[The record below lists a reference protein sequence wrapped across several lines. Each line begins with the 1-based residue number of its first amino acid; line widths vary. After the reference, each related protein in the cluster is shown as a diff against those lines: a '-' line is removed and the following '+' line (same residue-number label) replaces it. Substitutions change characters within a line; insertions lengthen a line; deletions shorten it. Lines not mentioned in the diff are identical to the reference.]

1 MSTRSRKGCIDCKQ
15 AKIKCDEQH
24 PFCGTCA
31 RRRRQCR
38 GYGALKARSASQHH
52 PHGVSAAGAR
62 SPSSVSSESFL
73 PNDYPDGGSGVLM
86 AADYA
91 SVVSES
97 PSLSGSS
104 QSTPFTAGMI
114 VSSAFSGG
122 SVDGSSYSP
131 LLGISHPSLAPPRSP
146 SFIPLNEIQPADK
159 PLIEIY
165 FLRHPSEMVMSNDS
179 FIDEM
184 NCSVISLL
192 QQCPVVVSDS
202 LCAIGENYIKETAD
216 ASLVSSRKLRL
227 LNRLRLVNEDGRN
240 PELVLLLLLALCGA
254 ELTSPHSDGKGEKL
268 VALIE
273 NVALVL
279 EFHSQPGREL
289 NSAAKYFTRGLAR
302 QDLLLSLSRMQRTR
316 INTSIW
322 LDDYSRSHA
331 DRLLGLTATLAP
343 ILTQLAALAEDVQ
356 YAITDHSV
364 GGDMYC
370 LLNFD
375 QISIK
380 RSDLEER
387 AASIRAQ
394 LLTWRPIQDSSLTL
408 RTSRTLL
415 LHAAAWRAAALLY
428 LFRLFNRPGS
438 SANAD
443 GIALSMAYEIM
454 TNISGTPDDI
464 KLSLWPLFLA
474 ACEVEQPDDRDLA
487 TQMFNDICSSRPILT
502 AKRTKSFCVDQIWPA
517 RDRGE
522 NWDWMQLVR
531 FEDNVFTP
539 L

>member
-24 PFCGTCA
+24 PSCGTCA

-38 GYGALKARSASQHH
+38 GYGALKARSPPRHH
-52 PHGVSAAGAR
+52 PHGVSAVGGY
-62 SPSSVSSESFL
+62 SPSSVSSQALS
-73 PNDYPDGGSGVLM
+73 PSDCGSKVLM
-86 AADYA
+86 VADTV

-97 PSLSGSS
+97 PSLSSS
-104 QSTPFTAGMI
+104 QDTPFSTGMI
-114 VSSAFSGG
+114 MSNTFSGG
-122 SVDGSSYSP
+122 SIDGSLDSP
-131 LLGISHPSLAPPRSP
+131 LLGRSHSSLAPPRSP

-165 FLRHPSEMVMSNDS
+165 FLRHPSEMVMSNDF

-184 NCSVISLL
+184 NCAVISLL

-202 LCAIGENYIKETAD
+202 LCAIGENYIKETTD

-254 ELTSPHSDGKGEKL
+254 ELTSPQSDGKGEKL
-268 VALIE
+268 IALIE

-279 EFHSQPGREL
+279 EFHSRPGREL

-331 DRLLGLTATLAP
+331 DRLLGLTATLIP

-356 YAITDHSV
+356 YAITDQCV
-364 GGDMYC
+364 GDDTYS

-375 QISIK
+375 HVPLR

-387 AASIRAQ
+387 AAAIRAQ
-394 LLTWRPIQDSSLTL
+394 LLTWRPVHDPSLTM

-438 SANAD
+438 SGNAD
-443 GIALSMAYEIM
+443 AIALSMAYETM
-454 TNISGTPDDI
+454 TNISGSPDDI

-474 ACEVEQPDDRDLA
+474 ACELEQPDDRDLA
-487 TQMFNDICSSRPILT
+487 MQMFNDICSARPILT
-502 AKRTKSFCVDQIWPA
+502 ARRTKSFCVDQVWPA

>member
-1 MSTRSRKGCIDCKQ
+1 MSTRSRKGCIDYKQ
-15 AKIKCDEQH
+15 AKIKCDEQR
-24 PFCGTCA
+24 PFCGTCT

-38 GYGALKARSASQHH
+38 GYATPKTRSPSHH
-52 PHGVSAAGAR
+52 PPHEVSAAGAY

-73 PNDYPDGGSGVLM
+73 PNGYPGGRSEVLR
-86 AADYA
+86 AADYV

-97 PSLSGSS
+97 PSSS
-104 QSTPFTAGMI
+104 DTQNAPFTTGMV
-114 VSSAFSGG
+114 VSSTFNGG
-122 SVDGSSYSP
+122 SIDGSPDSP

-165 FLRHPSEMVMSNDS
+165 FLRHPSDMVMRNDS

-184 NCSVISLL
+184 NCAVISLL
-192 QQCPVVVSDS
+192 QKCPVVVSDS

-268 VALIE
+268 IALIE
-273 NVALVL
+273 NVALIL

-322 LDDYSRSHA
+322 LDDYSRSHV
-331 DRLLGLTATLAP
+331 DRLLGLTATLVP

-356 YAITDHSV
+356 YAITSHSASA
-364 GGDMYC
+364 GMCILLYC
-370 LLNFD
+370 E
-375 QISIK
+375 QMSIK
-380 RSDLEER
+380 HSDLEER

-394 LLTWRPIQDSSLTL
+394 LLTWRPIQDSSLTT

-438 SANAD
+438 SDNAD
-443 GIALSMAYEIM
+443 GRALSMAYEIM
-454 TNISGTPDDI
+454 TNISGPPDDI

-487 TQMFNDICSSRPILT
+487 MQMFNDICSSRPILT
-502 AKRTKSFCVDQIWPA
+502 ARRTRSFCVDQIWPA

-531 FEDNVFTP
+531 SEDNLFTP

>member
-1 MSTRSRKGCIDCKQ
+1 MATRSRKGCIDCKQ

-24 PFCGTCA
+24 PFCGTCT

-38 GYGALKARSASQHH
+38 GYATPKTRSSSHHH
-52 PHGVSAAGAR
+52 PHGVSAGAY
-62 SPSSVSSESFL
+62 SPSSVSSESLL
-73 PNDYPDGGSGVLM
+73 PNGYPDGGSEVLR
-86 AADYA
+86 AAGYVWVA
-91 SVVSES
+91 SKS
-97 PSLSGSS
+97 PSSSGTQNAPFMTGTIASS
-104 QSTPFTAGMI
+104 TLN
-114 VSSAFSGG
+114 GG
-122 SVDGSSYSP
+122 SVDDSSNSP

-165 FLRHPSEMVMSNDS
+165 FLRHPSDMVMRNDS

-184 NCSVISLL
+184 NCAVISLL
-192 QQCPVVVSDS
+192 QKCPVVVSDS

-268 VALIE
+268 IALIE

-322 LDDYSRSHA
+322 LDDYSRSHV
-331 DRLLGLTATLAP
+331 DRLLGLTATLVP

-356 YAITDHSV
+356 YAITDHS
-364 GGDMYC
+364 GGDMHC

-375 QISIK
+375 QIPMK

-394 LLTWRPIQDSSLTL
+394 LLTWRPIQDSSLTM

-438 SANAD
+438 SVSAD

-454 TNISGTPDDI
+454 TNISGPPDDI

-474 ACEVEQPDDRDLA
+474 ACEVEHPDDRDLA
-487 TQMFNDICSSRPILT
+487 SQMFNDICSSRPILT
-502 AKRTKSFCVDQIWPA
+502 VKRTKSFCVDQIWPA